1 MGAAVLSSSSFLLS
15 CLLVLVLGLACP
27 SRANETR
34 SWTGQFKTTAAEHLA
49 VAISLKFNSTSPAY
63 SVISTTTIN
72 HLRVNNSDP
81 AQLRF
86 DHSLTHPVGN
96 NEEGFVGPTHTVL
109 PAPANTSLP
118 RTFVDY
124 FGPCELV
131 DMFGVP
137 LDARAAF
144 SANQVIEVNATVR
157 VDLTDVVSVVAK
169 EAVPVPST
177 RTQYFSIDLPNNV
190 SEVVILI
197 NSSDHHTNR
206 SVGSVFDLLTIG
218 CGADAQMVNLDKANA
233 SSTLAVVP
241 FEKGGRVFITL
252 QMAGGVPLPKEP
264 SFSFSFETKDKHD
277 ADDDSDFWKPWVIG
291 VIVGSGVGIAVFVFV
306 VIGVVVW
313 MVRSRR
319 DYQLVN

>member
-1 MGAAVLSSSSFLLS
+1 
-15 CLLVLVLGLACP
+15 
-27 SRANETR
+27 
-34 SWTGQFKTTAAEHLA
+34 
-49 VAISLKFNSTSPAY
+49 
-63 SVISTTTIN
+63 
-72 HLRVNNSDP
+72 
-81 AQLRF
+81 
-86 DHSLTHPVGN
+86 VGN
-96 NEEGFVGPTHTVL
+96 NEEGFAGPTHTVL

-118 RTFVDY
+118 RTFVDS
-124 FGPCELV
+124 FGPCELE
-131 DMFGVP
+131 DMFDVP
-137 LDARAAF
+137 IDARAAF

-197 NSSDHHTNR
+197 NSSDHHLPR

-218 CGADAQMVNLDKANA
+218 CGADARMVNLDKANA

-241 FEKGGRVFITL
+241 FKKGGRVFITL
-252 QMAGGVPLPKEP
+252 QMAEGVPLPKEP

-277 ADDDSDFWKPWVIG
+277 VDDDSDFWKPWVIG
-291 VIVGSGVGIAVFVFV
+291 VIVGGGVAVFILV

-313 MVRSRR
+313 KVRSRR